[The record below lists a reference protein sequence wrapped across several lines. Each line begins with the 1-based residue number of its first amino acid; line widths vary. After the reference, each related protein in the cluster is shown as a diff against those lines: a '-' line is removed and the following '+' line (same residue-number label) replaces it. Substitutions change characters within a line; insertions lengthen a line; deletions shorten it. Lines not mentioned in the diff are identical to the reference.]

1 MLWTSPLLRLVS
13 RENVVDI
20 TFIKISD
27 NKILG
32 TGEGVQGS
40 NPLSWSADPQVAGS
54 PLDGVLSGYNEKI
67 VQ

>member
-1 MLWTSPLLRLVS
+1 M
-13 RENVVDI
+13 DI

-54 PLDGVLSGYNEKI
+54 PLDGVLSGYSEKI